1 MDDLIS
7 DEVEERTAELEKEVS
22 HFKCSSA
29 RYRDI
34 IKFLVRESKL
44 DIPAKTAEALE
55 EFRIAKKCDEAN
67 GCSTYTSYTNRK
79 GYVYEQYEMIK
90 KICNR
95 AWQTSPIVLYYNHKE
110 WEENTND

>member
-1 MDDLIS
+1 MNKKNNENLKRVLNLLDDLIS

-29 RYRDI
+29 RYKDL

-55 EFRIAKKCDEAN
+55 EFRSAKECDDAN
-67 GCSTYTSYTNRK
+67 GCFIYTSHTNQK
-79 GYVYEQYEMIK
+79 GYVYESYEMIK

-95 AWQTSPIVLYYNHKE
+95 G
-110 WEENTND
+110 

>member
-1 MDDLIS
+1 MNKKNNENLKRVLNLLDDLIS

-29 RYRDI
+29 RYKDL

-55 EFRIAKKCDEAN
+55 EFKNAKECDNRN
-67 GCSTYTSYTNRK
+67 GYSTYTNDTNLK

-95 AWQTSPIVLYYNHKE
+95 G
-110 WEENTND
+110 

>member
-1 MDDLIS
+1 MNKKNNENLKRVLNLLDDLIS

-29 RYRDI
+29 RYKDL

-55 EFRIAKKCDEAN
+55 EFKNAKECDDRN
-67 GCSTYTSYTNRK
+67 GYSAYTSYTNQK
-79 GYVYEQYEMIK
+79 GYVYESYEMIK

-95 AWQTSPIVLYYNHKE
+95 G
-110 WEENTND
+110 

>member
-1 MDDLIS
+1 MNKKNNENLKRVLNLLDDLIS

-29 RYRDI
+29 RYKDL

-44 DIPAKTAEALE
+44 DIPAKTAEAFE
-55 EFRIAKKCDEAN
+55 EFKIAKECDDVN
-67 GCSTYTSYTNRK
+67 GCFTYTSHTNQK
-79 GYVYEQYEMIK
+79 GYVYESYEMIK

-95 AWQTSPIVLYYNHKE
+95 G
-110 WEENTND
+110 

>member
-1 MDDLIS
+1 MNKKNNENLKRVLNLLDDLIS

-55 EFRIAKKCDEAN
+55 EFKNAKECDDRN
-67 GCSTYTSYTNRK
+67 GYSAYTSYTNQK
-79 GYVYEQYEMIK
+79 GYAYESYEIIK
-90 KICNR
+90 KICDR
-95 AWQTSPIVLYYNHKE
+95 G
-110 WEENTND
+110 

>member
-1 MDDLIS
+1 MNKKNNENLARVLNLLDDLIS

-29 RYRDI
+29 RYKDL

-55 EFRIAKKCDEAN
+55 EFRSAKECDDRN
-67 GCSTYTSYTNRK
+67 GYSTYTSYTNQK
-79 GYVYEQYEMIK
+79 GYVYESYEMIK

-95 AWQTSPIVLYYNHKE
+95 S
-110 WEENTND
+110 

>member
-1 MDDLIS
+1 MNKKNNENLKRVLNFLDDLIS
-7 DEVEERTAELEKEVS
+7 DEVEERTAELKKEVS

-29 RYRDI
+29 RYKDL

-55 EFRIAKKCDEAN
+55 EFKNAKECDNRN
-67 GCSTYTSYTNRK
+67 GYSTYTSYTNKK

-95 AWQTSPIVLYYNHKE
+95 A
-110 WEENTND
+110 

>member
-1 MDDLIS
+1 MNKKNNENLKRVLNLLDDLIS

-29 RYRDI
+29 RYKDL

-44 DIPAKTAEALE
+44 DIPAKTAEAFE
-55 EFRIAKKCDEAN
+55 EFKNAKECDNRN
-67 GCSTYTSYTNRK
+67 GYSTYTSYTNRK

-95 AWQTSPIVLYYNHKE
+95 G
-110 WEENTND
+110 

>member
-1 MDDLIS
+1 MNKKNNENLKRVLNLLDDLIS

-29 RYRDI
+29 RYKDL

-55 EFRIAKKCDEAN
+55 EFKNAKECDNRN
-67 GCSTYTSYTNRK
+67 GYSTYTSYTNRK
-79 GYVYEQYEMIK
+79 GYAYEQYEMIK

-95 AWQTSPIVLYYNHKE
+95 G
-110 WEENTND
+110 

>member
-1 MDDLIS
+1 MNKKNNENLKRVLNLLDDLIS

-29 RYRDI
+29 RYKDL

-55 EFRIAKKCDEAN
+55 EFKNAKECDDRN
-67 GCSTYTSYTNRK
+67 GYSTYTSYTNQK

-95 AWQTSPIVLYYNHKE
+95 A
-110 WEENTND
+110 

>member
-1 MDDLIS
+1 MNKKNNENLKRVLNFLDDLIS
-7 DEVEERTAELEKEVS
+7 DEVEERTAGLKKEVS

-29 RYRDI
+29 RYKDL

-55 EFRIAKKCDEAN
+55 EFKSAKECDHRN
-67 GCSTYTSYTNRK
+67 GYSTYTSYTNRK

-95 AWQTSPIVLYYNHKE
+95 G
-110 WEENTND
+110 

>member
-1 MDDLIS
+1 MNKKNNENLKRVLNLLDDLIS

-29 RYRDI
+29 RYKDL

-44 DIPAKTAEALE
+44 DISAKTAEAFE
-55 EFRIAKKCDEAN
+55 EFKIAKEWDD
-67 GCSTYTSYTNRK
+67 TNRCFNYKNNTNQK
-79 GYVYEQYEMIK
+79 GYADESYKKKK

-95 AWQTSPIVLYYNHKE
+95 GWQTTP
-110 WEENTND
+110 

>member
-1 MDDLIS
+1 MNKKNKENLTRVLNLLDDLIS

-29 RYRDI
+29 QYKDL

-55 EFRIAKKCDEAN
+55 EFRSAKECDDRNSYFA
-67 GCSTYTSYTNRK
+67 YTSYTNQK
-79 GYVYEQYEMIK
+79 GYVYESYEMIK
-90 KICNR
+90 KICDR
-95 AWQTSPIVLYYNHKE
+95 G
-110 WEENTND
+110 

>member
-1 MDDLIS
+1 MNKKNNENLKRVLNLLDDLIS

-44 DIPAKTAEALE
+44 DISAKTAEALE
-55 EFRIAKKCDEAN
+55 EFKNAKECDDRN
-67 GCSTYTSYTNRK
+67 GYSTYTSYTNQK
-79 GYVYEQYEMIK
+79 GYVYENYEMIK

-95 AWQTSPIVLYYNHKE
+95 A
-110 WEENTND
+110 

>member
-1 MDDLIS
+1 MNKKNNENVKSVLTLLDDLMA

-55 EFRIAKKCDEAN
+55 EFKNAKECDNRN
-67 GCSTYTSYTNRK
+67 GYSTYTSYTNRK

-95 AWQTSPIVLYYNHKE
+95 A
-110 WEENTND
+110 

>member
-1 MDDLIS
+1 MDKKNNEHLKRVLNVVDDRIS
-7 DEVEERTAELEKEVS
+7 DQVEERTAELEKEVS

-55 EFRIAKKCDEAN
+55 EFKNAKECDDRN
-67 GCSTYTSYTNRK
+67 GYSTYTSYTNQK
-79 GYVYEQYEMIK
+79 GYVYESYEMIK

-95 AWQTSPIVLYYNHKE
+95 G
-110 WEENTND
+110 

>member
-1 MDDLIS
+1 MNKKNNENLKRVLNFLDDLIS
-7 DEVEERTAELEKEVS
+7 DEVEERTAELKKEVS
-22 HFKCSSA
+22 HFKCSSV
-29 RYRDI
+29 RYKDL

-55 EFRIAKKCDEAN
+55 EFKNAKECDNRN
-67 GCSTYTSYTNRK
+67 GYSTYTSYTNRK

-95 AWQTSPIVLYYNHKE
+95 A
-110 WEENTND
+110 

>member
-1 MDDLIS
+1 MNKKNNENLTRVLNLLDDLIS

-29 RYRDI
+29 RYKDL

-55 EFRIAKKCDEAN
+55 EFKNAKECDDRN
-67 GCSTYTSYTNRK
+67 GYSTYTSHTNRK

-95 AWQTSPIVLYYNHKE
+95 A
-110 WEENTND
+110 

>member
-1 MDDLIS
+1 MNKKNNENLKRVLNFLDDLIS

-29 RYRDI
+29 RYKDL

-55 EFRIAKKCDEAN
+55 EFKNAKECDNRN
-67 GCSTYTSYTNRK
+67 GYSTYTSYTNRK

-95 AWQTSPIVLYYNHKE
+95 A
-110 WEENTND
+110 

>member
-1 MDDLIS
+1 MNKKNNENLKRVLNFLDDLIS
-7 DEVEERTAELEKEVS
+7 DEVEERTAGLKKEVS

-29 RYRDI
+29 RYKDL

-55 EFRIAKKCDEAN
+55 EFKNAKECDNRN
-67 GCSTYTSYTNRK
+67 GYSTYTSYTNRK

-95 AWQTSPIVLYYNHKE
+95 A
-110 WEENTND
+110 

>member
-1 MDDLIS
+1 MNKKNNENLKRVLNLLDDLIS

-34 IKFLVRESKL
+34 IKFLVRVSKL
-44 DIPAKTAEALE
+44 DISAKTAEALD
-55 EFRIAKKCDEAN
+55 EFKNVKECDNRN
-67 GCSTYTSYTNRK
+67 GYSTYTSYTNRK

-95 AWQTSPIVLYYNHKE
+95 G
-110 WEENTND
+110 

>member
-1 MDDLIS
+1 MNKKNNENLKRVLNLLDDLIS

-29 RYRDI
+29 RYKDL

-44 DIPAKTAEALE
+44 DIPAKTAEAFE
-55 EFRIAKKCDEAN
+55 EFKIAKECDDAN
-67 GCSTYTSYTNRK
+67 GCSTYTSHTKQK
-79 GYVYEQYEMIK
+79 GYVYESYEMIK

-95 AWQTSPIVLYYNHKE
+95 A
-110 WEENTND
+110 

>member
-1 MDDLIS
+1 MNKKNKENLTRVLNLLDDLIS

-29 RYRDI
+29 RYRDL

-44 DIPAKTAEALE
+44 DIPTKTAEALE
-55 EFRIAKKCDEAN
+55 EFRNAKECDDRN
-67 GCSTYTSYTNRK
+67 GCFTYTSYTNQK

-90 KICNR
+90 KICDR
-95 AWQTSPIVLYYNHKE
+95 A
-110 WEENTND
+110 

>member
-1 MDDLIS
+1 MNKKNNENLKRVLNLLDDLIS
-7 DEVEERTAELEKEVS
+7 DEVEERTAEFEKEVS

-29 RYRDI
+29 RYKDL

-55 EFRIAKKCDEAN
+55 EFKNAKECDNRN
-67 GCSTYTSYTNRK
+67 GYSTYTSYTNRK

-95 AWQTSPIVLYYNHKE
+95 G
-110 WEENTND
+110 

>member
-1 MDDLIS
+1 MNKKNNENLKRVLNLLDDLIS

-22 HFKCSSA
+22 HFKCSRA

-34 IKFLVRESKL
+34 SKVVDRECKL

-55 EFRIAKKCDEAN
+55 EFKNAKECDDRN
-67 GCSTYTSYTNRK
+67 GYSTYTSYTNQK
-79 GYVYEQYEMIK
+79 GYVYESYEMIK

-95 AWQTSPIVLYYNHKE
+95 G
-110 WEENTND
+110 

>member
-1 MDDLIS
+1 MNKKNNENLKRVLNLLDDLIS

-29 RYRDI
+29 RYKDL

-55 EFRIAKKCDEAN
+55 EFRSAKECDDRN
-67 GCSTYTSYTNRK
+67 GYSTYTSYTNQK
-79 GYVYEQYEMIK
+79 GYVYESYEMIK

-95 AWQTSPIVLYYNHKE
+95 A
-110 WEENTND
+110 

>member
-1 MDDLIS
+1 MNKKNNENLKRVLNLLDDLIS

-29 RYRDI
+29 RYKDL

-44 DIPAKTAEALE
+44 DILAKTAEALE
-55 EFRIAKKCDEAN
+55 EFKNAKECDNRN
-67 GCSTYTSYTNRK
+67 GYSTYTSYTNRK

-95 AWQTSPIVLYYNHKE
+95 A
-110 WEENTND
+110 

>member
-1 MDDLIS
+1 MNKKNNENLKRVLNLLDDLIF

-29 RYRDI
+29 RYKDL

-55 EFRIAKKCDEAN
+55 EFRSAKECDDRN
-67 GCSTYTSYTNRK
+67 GYFTYTSYTYQK

-90 KICNR
+90 KICDR
-95 AWQTSPIVLYYNHKE
+95 G
-110 WEENTND
+110 

>member
-1 MDDLIS
+1 MNKKNNENLKRVLNLLDDLIS

-29 RYRDI
+29 RYKDL

-55 EFRIAKKCDEAN
+55 EFRNAKECDDRN
-67 GCSTYTSYTNRK
+67 GYFTYTSYTNQK
-79 GYVYEQYEMIK
+79 EDIYKSYEMIK
-90 KICNR
+90 KICDR
-95 AWQTSPIVLYYNHKE
+95 A
-110 WEENTND
+110 

>member
-1 MDDLIS
+1 MNKKNNENLKRVLNLLDDLIS

-22 HFKCSSA
+22 HFKCSSD

-55 EFRIAKKCDEAN
+55 EFKNAKECDNRN
-67 GCSTYTSYTNRK
+67 GYSTYTSYTNRK

-95 AWQTSPIVLYYNHKE
+95 A
-110 WEENTND
+110 

>member
-1 MDDLIS
+1 MNKKNNENLTRVLDLLADLIS

-55 EFRIAKKCDEAN
+55 EFKNAKECDNRN
-67 GCSTYTSYTNRK
+67 GYSTYTSYTNRK

-95 AWQTSPIVLYYNHKE
+95 G
-110 WEENTND
+110 

>member
-1 MDDLIS
+1 MNKKNKENLTRVLNLLDDLIS

-22 HFKCSSA
+22 HSKCSSA
-29 RYRDI
+29 RYRDL

-55 EFRIAKKCDEAN
+55 EFRSAKECDDRN
-67 GCSTYTSYTNRK
+67 GYFAYTSYTSQK

-90 KICNR
+90 KICDR
-95 AWQTSPIVLYYNHKE
+95 G
-110 WEENTND
+110 